1 MLIHASAVVY
11 KLITAHTVYM
21 KINLRGLLPRVSR
34 IAGHLPKDLAVLML
48 AFAVIFTSFGIR
60 DVVDYREMPPDASG
74 EVFSNGFWQK
84 DILLPA
90 VTNNRK
96 ESGVPVKGYAVP
108 TPSTIGLQ
116 IDKVSFINDEQ
127 ATASASGT
135 VRILWDEQSIQDY
148 EGTRNQ
154 LEQSAKSNLMSA
166 VSVNFASEEERML
179 KLLWRN
185 PLTDS
190 NGLKSYLESYAF
202 RGIFK
207 IIHDFRKFPFDIA
220 TLNIKFSTP
229 IQAPDIR
236 LESNLDYTENND
248 PDWRV
253 NSYFYNKQDCGYP
266 KEWKLEKRLY
276 SPQWI
281 CANDVFETSS
291 EKQDLVTD
299 FIGGKKLDSAD
310 VDSILS
316 LTPAIVFKTQFKRAT
331 GSSFY
336 RYVAPIAFV
345 LLVAS
350 IFDQLGNDAWE
361 IKIAIPPT
369 ILLTLIF
376 MHSSFRAE
384 IPQISYI
391 TFMDRLYFLAY
402 AGCILLLLS
411 TMLSRNIK
419 AELHGSSVHQSSEST
434 GLNKAFRSRLI
445 TITRAAFIFTVTVA
459 PFIVFY
465 MS

>member
-1 MLIHASAVVY
+1 MQGYSA
-11 KLITAHTVYM
+11 
-21 KINLRGLLPRVSR
+21 
-34 IAGHLPKDLAVLML
+34 
-48 AFAVIFTSFGIR
+48 
-60 DVVDYREMPPDASG
+60 
-74 EVFSNGFWQK
+74 
-84 DILLPA
+84 
-90 VTNNRK
+90 
-96 ESGVPVKGYAVP
+96 P

-116 IDKVSFINDEQ
+116 IDKVSFIDDEQ

-135 VRILWDEQSIQDY
+135 VLVSWDEQSIQDF
-148 EGTRNQ
+148 EGARNQ
-154 LEQSAKSNLMSA
+154 LELSAKNNLMSA
-166 VSVNFASEEERML
+166 LSVNFASEEERMF

-185 PLTDS
+185 SYPDG
-190 NGLKSYLESYAF
+190 NGARSFRESYAF
-202 RGIFK
+202 KGVFK

-236 LESNLDYTENND
+236 LESDLDYTRNTD
-248 PDWRV
+248 PDWRI
-253 NSYFYNKQDCGYP
+253 NSYFYRKQDCDYP
-266 KEWKLEKRLY
+266 KEWKLDQGLY
-276 SPQWI
+276 KPQWL
-281 CANDVFETSS
+281 CANDIFDTMSDNR
-291 EKQDLVTD
+291 DLVTD
-299 FIGGKKLDSAD
+299 FIDGKRLDSAD
-310 VDSILS
+310 VNSILS
-316 LTPAIVFKTQFKRAT
+316 LNPAIVFRTQFKRAT

-361 IKIAIPPT
+361 VKIAIPPT

-376 MHSSFRAE
+376 MHSSFRSE

-411 TMLSRNIK
+411 TMLSRDIK
-419 AELHGSSVHQSSEST
+419 GEPRDSLVRPAADSS
-434 GLNKAFRSRLI
+434 GLGRATKSRLI
-445 TITRAAFIFTVTVA
+445 TITRVSFVFTVTIA
-459 PFIVFY
+459 PFVAYY